1 MTRAMAVLA
10 TVGLCA
16 LAGCGTVDNLS
27 DHCTPYGGVRQDA
40 KDGAEAWRECC
51 LPPGHCV
58 PPALDLMRVTYLFA
72 FDLPLSAVGDTLTL
86 PITVPATTNRE
97 EGVRADKA
105 PVDAFTGR
113 G

>member
-1 MTRAMAVLA
+1 MVRGAEGGRLH
-10 TVGLCA
+10 
-16 LAGCGTVDNLS
+16 VDKL
-27 DHCTPYGGVRQDA
+27 VKVWR